1 MTIYSPFYNATN
13 CNHKRLQGSFSRYK
27 NPNHKRN
34 YTSVNYEGY
43 GRTCL
48 FSWEEDKSFS
58 TKNYMHQI
66 ASCWHCL
73 YYNSTVDWAHKRP
86 KRQKLRNCLG
96 WNAKKPKIMLQTQN
110 NMLYVQLQ
118 LTRHVQIC
126 LRIPSLPLWCQRSH
140 PMDRSVN
147 HYQHEN
153 CLRTQEWWIAQSLS
167 TTTM

>member
-1 MTIYSPFYNATN
+1 MALRPKQYLTPDDPSNCPVAALKAFRDQRPASSMTIYSPFYNATN

-27 NPNHKRN
+27 NPNLKRN

-96 WNAKKPKIMLQTQN
+96 
-110 NMLYVQLQ
+110 
-118 LTRHVQIC
+118 
-126 LRIPSLPLWCQRSH
+126 
-140 PMDRSVN
+140 
-147 HYQHEN
+147 
-153 CLRTQEWWIAQSLS
+153 
-167 TTTM
+167 